1 MPFDEEDDDTLE
13 PQPVKTGLKKVSTQK
28 SIFDDM
34 AKKPTQDDLNR
45 KVKQLQDKDSS
56 YKVNFAELAVELS
69 KVMNDKTLR
78 ENKNVFSKE
87 IESEL
92 LKKLVNLATQVNNDA
107 ENEGEGSIGL
117 ITLLLKISLLQRDRI
132 NSMEYRI
139 SLLEKN
145 MAPDKLLPLIRDA
158 LDNKKG
164 NE

>member
-34 AKKPTQDDLNR
+34 AKKPTQEDLNK
-45 KVKQLQDKDSS
+45 KVKHLQEKDSS
-56 YKVNFAELAVELS
+56 YKVNFAELAIELS

>member
-34 AKKPTQDDLNR
+34 AKKPTQEDLNK
-45 KVKQLQDKDSS
+45 KVKQLQEKDSS